1 MTSEEAAQIL
11 RRMYDDGLR
20 TQQAWA
26 SIVLFCIRYA
36 EELSNLSFPDVL
48 EQAGI
53 SGNYANCKSL
63 GAKLAGYVNV
73 MGDFP

>member
-11 RRMYDDGLR
+11 RHIYDDGLR
-20 TQQAWA
+20 TRQAWA

-36 EELSNLSFPDVL
+36 EKLSNLSSPDVL

-53 SGNYANCKSL
+53 SGNYAGCKSL
-63 GAKLAGYVNV
+63 GAKLAGYVTV
-73 MGDFP
+73 TGDFP